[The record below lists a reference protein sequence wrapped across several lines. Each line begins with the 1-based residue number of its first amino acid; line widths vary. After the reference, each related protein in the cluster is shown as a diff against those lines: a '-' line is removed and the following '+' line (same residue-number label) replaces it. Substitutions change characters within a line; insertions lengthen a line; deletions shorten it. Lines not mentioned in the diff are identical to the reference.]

1 MIRRMA
7 IVNQVPDGDMPQ
19 LFQAA
24 DQASLEAQNSY
35 IGGTRKRLLILAAA
49 GVAGVFSWRVGS
61 GRVDIWG
68 LAGVV
73 AFIAAMALELS
84 AWRARPDKAWYDGRA
99 VAESA
104 KTLAWKFAVSA
115 LPFPHEMDLTEA
127 RRALLE
133 RFEDVRNS
141 FPGLELTPSEAPA
154 ISEWMIHQRMS
165 PLEDRRSSYLVARI
179 ADQKSWYSKNSASNK
194 RRANLWRM
202 ILVVCE
208 FIGVALSMTAALLE
222 HFIVLSP
229 AIATI
234 LVAMVAWTETK
245 QYDFNARAYSAAVND
260 LANAEEKL
268 KLATGEAEWA
278 KEVDDA
284 EEAISR
290 EHVVWWATRSRI

>member
-1 MIRRMA
+1 
-7 IVNQVPDGDMPQ
+7 
-19 LFQAA
+19 
-24 DQASLEAQNSY
+24 
-35 IGGTRKRLLILAAA
+35 
-49 GVAGVFSWRVGS
+49 
-61 GRVDIWG
+61 
-68 LAGVV
+68 
-73 AFIAAMALELS
+73 
-84 AWRARPDKAWYDGRA
+84 
-99 VAESA
+99 
-104 KTLAWKFAVSA
+104 
-115 LPFPHEMDLTEA
+115 
-127 RRALLE
+127 
-133 RFEDVRNS
+133 
-141 FPGLELTPSEAPA
+141 
-154 ISEWMIHQRMS
+154 
-165 PLEDRRSSYLVARI
+165 
-179 ADQKSWYSKNSASNK
+179 
-194 RRANLWRM
+194 M

-222 HFIVLSP
+222 NFIVLSP